1 MINRV
6 VLVGRLVRDPEL
18 RRTQSGAAVTSFT
31 IAVDNR
37 FARDQEKSASFL
49 PVVCWNQTAEF
60 VAQYLRKGNLV
71 GVDGRLQQRS
81 YENNTGQKVNVIE
94 IIADS
99 VQGLEPKGVS
109 ESNNSSLDA
118 YEPDPAP
125 EDNSGVDV
133 SDDDLPF

>member
-18 RRTQSGAAVTSFT
+18 RRTQTGAAVTSFT

-37 FARDQEKSASFL
+37 FARDQEKGASFL
-49 PVVCWNQTAEF
+49 PVVCWSQTAEF
-60 VAQYLRKGNLV
+60 VAQYLKKGNLV

-81 YENNTGQKVNVIE
+81 YENNSGQKVNVIE

-99 VQGLEPKGVS
+99 VQGLEPKGAG